1 MHFHI
6 PPLAGNISAF
16 HVSCASGRDLAKG
29 TSLTVMACQQRKTV
43 GTDRPSRDE
52 VYRHA
57 CAGMVDAGAGLGVD
71 PHVSPGQGLRSY
83 LDALRCEEAVMLA
96 AIYPP
101 QEYPCTRTCVPGA
114 TSFQLPVRID

>member
-1 MHFHI
+1 M
-6 PPLAGNISAF
+6 LSALRC
-16 HVSCASGRDLAKG
+16 VSGRDLAKG
-29 TSLTVMACQQRKTV
+29 TSLTVMTRQQRSL
-43 GTDRPSRDE
+43 GPDRPSRDE

-57 CAGMVDAGAGLGVD
+57 CAGMVDAGAGLGLD
-71 PHVSPGQGLRSY
+71 PRVSPGQGLRSY
-83 LDALRCEEAVMLA
+83 LDGLRCDEAVTLV